1 MKSFKYFNESYSD
14 WTNEE
19 PVNYAKKLEK
29 AFGRPHQI
37 VPGHC
42 PEVAWHGVDGFKKI
56 VVKDEYILHSSPTP
70 HHDFV
75 YCYIDLKVPTKLGTA
90 LANSSESIG
99 VDYLKGEVWARC
111 GSLSANATTLNYVMD
126 VVAGRVQPSK
136 EEYEGRI
143 NSIKSGKGPDWWE
156 NNLNEGGLWA
166 NIHAKRERIKRGS
179 KERMRK
185 PGSKGAPTPS
195 QMSRAQEEVER
206 ERTMLSFKNFIKEDD
221 MKGMSVSSGHKRSV
235 DSGAGMTQKGVAAY
249 RRRNPGSKLKT
260 AVTTPPSKLKAGSK
274 AAGRRKAFCSRSKS
288 WTGPRGKAA
297 RRRWNC

>member
-56 VVKDEYILHSSPTP
+56 VVKDEYILHSS
-70 HHDFV
+70 
-75 YCYIDLKVPTKLGTA
+75 
-90 LANSSESIG
+90 
-99 VDYLKGEVWARC
+99 
-111 GSLSANATTLNYVMD
+111 TLNYVMD

-195 QMSRAQEEVER
+195 QMARAQEEK
-206 ERTMLSFKNFIKEDD
+206 TMLSFKNFIKEDD

-235 DSGAGMTQKGVAAY
+235 DSGAGMTQKVLLLTEEETLVV
-249 RRRNPGSKLKT
+249 N
-260 AVTTPPSKLKAGSK
+260 
-274 AAGRRKAFCSRSKS
+274 
-288 WTGPRGKAA
+288 
-297 RRRWNC
+297 